1 MYVEV
6 MTIRFRAAM
15 NRIVLRRGID
25 LPVLRVITLKS
36 LHELDPHERREER
49 ILAVRLLTTSPAR
62 IAKDIDVGR
71 PEGQA
76 LIAIAL
82 LATGELVM
90 LRATFIAD
98 RRCDLTHQM
107 RIERRRQTDR
117 LRKRRR
123 RARARNAMQRF
134 VPPFVLRHAETRNRG
149 GVILQLCDLLFE
161 RHPRDEIG
169 STLLERSIEI
179 LIGGLFGKRRCRE
192 S

>member
-25 LPVLRVITLKS
+25 LPVPRVITLKS
-36 LHELDPHERREER
+36 LHERDPHARREER

-82 LATGELVM
+82 LATGARAM
-90 LRATFIAD
+90 LRATLIPAP
-98 RRCDLTHQM
+98 RRDLT
-107 RIERRRQTDR
+107 
-117 LRKRRR
+117 
-123 RARARNAMQRF
+123 
-134 VPPFVLRHAETRNRG
+134 PP
-149 GVILQLCDLLFE
+149 
-161 RHPRDEIG
+161 
-169 STLLERSIEI
+169 
-179 LIGGLFGKRRCRE
+179 
-192 S
+192 